1 MKTKQPPGPAM
12 KSRIVKRSVNIVGRK
27 TSVSLED
34 EFWNALKQI
43 AITQEIPLRDLV
55 LKIDNERADSGLSL
69 AIRVYVR
76 NYYSGKRGAKT

>member
-1 MKTKQPPGPAM
+1 MSSG
-12 KSRIVKRSVNIVGRK
+12 
-27 TSVSLED
+27 
-34 EFWNALKQI
+34 ALKQI

-55 LKIDNERADSGLSL
+55 LKIDTERADSGLSS

>member
-43 AITQEIPLRDLV
+43 AITQEIPLRELV
-55 LKIDNERADSGLSL
+55 LKIDNERADSGLSS

-76 NYYSGKRGAKT
+76 NYHSDKRGAKT

>member
-1 MKTKQPPGPAM
+1 MKTKQPPGPAI
-12 KSRIVKRSVNIVGRK
+12 KSRIVKRLVNIVDRK

-55 LKIDNERADSGLSL
+55 LKIDTERADSGLSS

-76 NYYSGKRGAKT
+76 KR

>member
-1 MKTKQPPGPAM
+1 M

-34 EFWNALKQI
+34 EFWNALKRI
-43 AITQEIPLRDLV
+43 AITQEISFRDLV
-55 LKIDNERADSGLSL
+55 LKIDNDRADSDLSS

-76 NYYSGKRGAKT
+76 NY

>member
-1 MKTKQPPGPAM
+1 VKPKHLPGPPM

-43 AITQEIPLRDLV
+43 AIDQEISLRDLV
-55 LKIDNERADSGLSL
+55 LKIDNERADSGLSS

-76 NYYSGKRGAKT
+76 NYSGKRGAKT

>member
-1 MKTKQPPGPAM
+1 MKTKHPPGPGM
-12 KSRIVKRSVNIVGRK
+12 KSRIVKRSVNIIGRK

-43 AITQEIPLRDLV
+43 AITQEIPLRELV
-55 LKIDNERADSGLSL
+55 LKIDSERADSGLSS